1 MTEAPSSLLWTFFAL
16 GVSIA
21 LLLLLIIRIRLPAF
35 FSLLAVSVFAGL
47 LLGLSPSDVIS
58 SIQNGMGGL
67 LGNIA
72 VIIGLG
78 SIFGALLE
86 QTGAIST
93 IADKMTRRGG
103 IKSLPWQTSLLG
115 IVVAIPVFFDVALI
129 ILASLIYRL
138 SAAANRHIY
147 YVAGPLLAGLAAAHA
162 FIPPTPGPV
171 AVADILNADLGLVII
186 FGAIAAVPAVAIAG
200 PLFSYAAFD
209 KPLRQTS
216 TTDHHQQAQETDNS
230 VPFSAAIFFLV
241 TPLGLIAGGSILKQ
255 SGVLSSQLLPLV
267 NFLSHPF
274 TVLLLIVA
282 IFYFYAATSLKAS
295 FEPLNKAAG
304 KALEPAGV
312 VILVTGAGGAFK
324 QILIDSGAGIDVANT
339 IASAELPVIVFAFAT
354 AAIVRAI
361 QGSATV
367 AMITA
372 AGLAAPLIDTFDV
385 SDAHRALAVI
395 AIASGATIL
404 SHVNDSGFWLVS
416 RYLNLSETE
425 TLKSWTITSTLVG
438 GAGFVVIA
446 LLSFVL

>member
-1 MTEAPSSLLWTFFAL
+1 MTEAPSSLLWTFVAL
-16 GVSIA
+16 GASIA
-21 LLLLLIIRIRLPAF
+21 LLLALIIRFRLPAF

-58 SIQNGMGGL
+58 AIQNGMGGL

-86 QTGAIST
+86 HTGAIST
-93 IADKMTRRGG
+93 IADRMTRRGG
-103 IKSLPWQTSLLG
+103 VKSLPWQTSLLG
-115 IVVAIPVFFDVALI
+115 IIVAIPVFFDVALI

-200 PLFSYAAFD
+200 PFFSYVAFN
-209 KPLRQTS
+209 KPLKQTA
-216 TTDHHQQAQETDNS
+216 TADHDQRTLNPDNT
-230 VPFSAAIFFLV
+230 VLVGAALFFLL
-241 TPLGLIAGGSILKQ
+241 TPLLLIAGGSILKQ
-255 SGVLSSQLLPLV
+255 TGAIDPRFLPIAD
-267 NFLSHPF
+267 FLSHPF
-274 TVLLLIVA
+274 TVLLMMVGL
-282 IFYFYAATSLKAS
+282 FYTYAAAALKVS

-339 IASAELPVIVFAFAT
+339 IAGAELPVVVFAFAT

-372 AGLAAPLIDTFDV
+372 AGLAAPLIETFDV
-385 SDAHRALAVI
+385 SDTHRALVVI
-395 AIASGATIL
+395 SIASGATIL

-416 RYLNLSETE
+416 RYLNMTETE
-425 TLKSWTITSTLVG
+425 TLKSWTVTSTLVG
-438 GAGFVVIA
+438 CAGFAVIA
-446 LLSFVL
+446 LLSLVL